1 MLRCE
6 IMELRGCVH
15 RVLGAAVLLFGCSAV
30 YPELATPVR
39 QVPEGYR
46 FEPPP
51 PADVL
56 YLTFAKATI
65 PAQTRDGRAWDST
78 GGSLPD
84 VVAKL
89 VVNKVDLLVTP
100 VQSNTLQP
108 TWPNQKRGNYR
119 IQPKSE
125 IVVELWDSN
134 PINDRPICV
143 ERIRDLHDVALGERK
158 LEVNCESGAYVEL
171 EVEPGHGVLG
181 IGFSYELR
189 TDEVFVT
196 QVAGESPAAR
206 AQLRRGDQIVRI
218 MSEMVRGMDEKRV
231 RSLINANASTGLGL
245 TLRDKAGGERDVTLR
260 DGPIYS
266 TLGE

>member
-6 IMELRGCVH
+6 IMELRAWVTA
-15 RVLGAAVLLFGCSAV
+15 LGLVGCSAV
-30 YPELATPVR
+30 YPELTTPVR
-39 QVPEGYR
+39 QVPEGHR
-46 FEPPP
+46 FDPPP
-51 PADVL
+51 PSDVL
-56 YLTFAKATI
+56 YIAFTKAVI
-65 PAQTRDGRAWDST
+65 PAQTRDGRAWDSV

-89 VVNKVDLLVTP
+89 RVDKADLVVTP

-119 IQPKSE
+119 IQPKAE
-125 IVVELWDSN
+125 VMVELWDSN

-143 ERIRDLHDVALGERK
+143 ERIRDLHDAALGEGRI
-158 LEVNCESGAYVEL
+158 EVSCESGAYVEL
-171 EVEPGHGVLG
+171 EVEPGHGTLG

-189 TDEVFVT
+189 TDAVFVT

-206 AQLRRGDQIVRI
+206 AQLKRGDQIVGI
-218 MSEMVRGMDEKRV
+218 MGEPVRGMDEKRV
-231 RSLINANASTGLGL
+231 RSLINANASTGLAL
-245 TLRDKAGGERDVTLR
+245 TLRDTAGAERNLTLR

-266 TLGE
+266 TLRE

>member
-1 MLRCE
+1 
-6 IMELRGCVH
+6 MELRVIATALC
-15 RVLGAAVLLFGCSAV
+15 LAGCSAV

-51 PADVL
+51 PADIL
-56 YLTFAKATI
+56 YVAFTKATI
-65 PAQTRDGRAWDST
+65 PAQTRDGRAWDSV

-89 VVNKVDLLVTP
+89 LVDKVAVVVTP
-100 VQSNTLQP
+100 VHSNSLQP

-134 PINDRPICV
+134 PISDRPICL
-143 ERIRDLHDVALGERK
+143 ERIRDLHEAAAGERRI
-158 LEVNCESGAYVEL
+158 EVSCQSGAYVEL
-171 EVEPGHGVLG
+171 EVEPAHGSLG
-181 IGFSYELR
+181 MGLSYELR

-196 QVAGESPAAR
+196 RVLGESPAAR
-206 AQLRRGDQIVRI
+206 AQLKRGDQIVRI
-218 MSEMVRGMDEKRV
+218 MSEQVRGMDEKRV
-231 RSLINANASTGLGL
+231 RSLINANGSTGLAL
-245 TLRDKAGGERDVTLR
+245 TIRDKSGGERDLTLR
-260 DGPIYS
+260 DGPIYA
-266 TLGE
+266 TLNE